1 MKLLRYIGGGL
12 LAWLIWKSE
21 YMFGKETPAQV
32 FRGYIRDWSTKN
44 VDTLLSVILT
54 LSYFFTLLFIYF
66 YLSGK
71 LIEWLTIIVIPA
83 SQQDKI
89 FRDRVYSVS
98 EKKHYSVEK
107 IDNLEITSFRG
118 SSYVDLKGMIS
129 LKNQKST
136 KQFSFILHSHKQ
148 ILQNYLLANKFKEFL
163 PQTNIHFREKTFF
176 TWQKILAFVF
186 FIASIGFFVNRYWKG
201 KQFSNTAIGD
211 VLSGENEARRKQ
223 MQEEEEKR
231 KAAEERKKYIVD
243 SNDIKTTWNQI
254 GGLKV
259 AKDRLKLN
267 VELIKE
273 KRKNKKFP
281 IEPEHV
287 LLYGP
292 PGTGKTLLAQA
303 AAKDSGSFFAYAT
316 GGQFAGK
323 DRREREE
330 RINLFLSG
338 VVKETKGEPCI
349 LFIDEFEKMIDGEKW
364 GKCTEWNTIM
374 DGIDKQKYP
383 GITIIAATNKAEQI
397 DLALF
402 RSERFGKK
410 ILITYPEKKE
420 LRDIIEVTL
429 GMFYD
434 HAQPDEPSLFVSSRE
449 SFIKNF
455 TESIFKEI
463 TENKEYE
470 IDPNELVGG
479 REFDE
484 VTGRMK
490 NVKVFD
496 EEEVPPRPLFVG
508 ADIKKMVYKEAPAI
522 AHERGKKPINME
534 DFKKAIRY
542 TYEYNRSQGLQ
553 QKEMRKF
560 LEEMLRIKG
569 KDKKINIYY

>member
-1 MKLLRYIGGGL
+1 
-12 LAWLIWKSE
+12 
-21 YMFGKETPAQV
+21 
-32 FRGYIRDWSTKN
+32 
-44 VDTLLSVILT
+44 
-54 LSYFFTLLFIYF
+54 
-66 YLSGK
+66 
-71 LIEWLTIIVIPA
+71 
-83 SQQDKI
+83 
-89 FRDRVYSVS
+89 
-98 EKKHYSVEK
+98 
-107 IDNLEITSFRG
+107 
-118 SSYVDLKGMIS
+118 
-129 LKNQKST
+129 
-136 KQFSFILHSHKQ
+136 
-148 ILQNYLLANKFKEFL
+148 
-163 PQTNIHFREKTFF
+163 
-176 TWQKILAFVF
+176 
-186 FIASIGFFVNRYWKG
+186 
-201 KQFSNTAIGD
+201 
-211 VLSGENEARRKQ
+211 
-223 MQEEEEKR
+223 
-231 KAAEERKKYIVD
+231 
-243 SNDIKTTWNQI
+243 
-254 GGLKV
+254 
-259 AKDRLKLN
+259 
-267 VELIKE
+267 
-273 KRKNKKFP
+273 
-281 IEPEHV
+281 
-287 LLYGP
+287 
-292 PGTGKTLLAQA
+292 
-303 AAKDSGSFFAYAT
+303 
-316 GGQFAGK
+316 
-323 DRREREE
+323 
-330 RINLFLSG
+330 
-338 VVKETKGEPCI
+338 
-349 LFIDEFEKMIDGEKW
+349 
-364 GKCTEWNTIM
+364 M